1 MTHSPLR
8 RSLLLAAVSAPVLA
22 ACAVVGHQDGKKD
35 GVKEDARTRDAARQ
49 IAALE
54 SSFGGRIGVS
64 AIDTGSG
71 RRILHRADERFAL
84 CSTFKVVL
92 VSAVLARATGDARL
106 LSSVIRYT
114 RHDLVSY
121 SPVTEKNLATG
132 MTVAALC
139 AAAIQYS
146 DNTAANLLIRLI
158 GDPAAVTA
166 YARSIGDASFRL
178 DRLETEL
185 NEAVPGDERD
195 TTTPAAMADTLRR
208 VTLGDGL
215 DPSGRAQLVT
225 WMLGNTTGETRIR
238 AGVPAGWRVADKTG
252 SGDYGTAND
261 VAVLYSPSRQPV
273 VLTVYT
279 TRPGKD
285 AKYDNATLAAV
296 ARIVTATFA

>member
-1 MTHSPLR
+1 M
-8 RSLLLAAVSAPVLA
+8 
-22 ACAVVGHQDGKKD
+22 
-35 GVKEDARTRDAARQ
+35 
-49 IAALE
+49 
-54 SSFGGRIGVS
+54 
-64 AIDTGSG
+64 
-71 RRILHRADERFAL
+71 
-84 CSTFKVVL
+84 
-92 VSAVLARATGDARL
+92 
-106 LSSVIRYT
+106 IRYT

-195 TTTPAAMADTLRR
+195 TTTPAAMMADTLRR

>member
-22 ACAVVGHQDGKKD
+22 ACAVAGHQDGKKD

-54 SSFGGRIGVS
+54 SGFGGRIGVS

-279 TRPGKD
+279 TRPDKD

>member
-8 RSLLLAAVSAPVLA
+8 RSLLLAAVFAPVLA

-54 SSFGGRIGVS
+54 SGFGGRIGVS

-215 DPSGRAQLVT
+215 DPSGREQLVT

-279 TRPGKD
+279 TRPDKD